1 MTLAAALTFF
11 NQRLL
16 SVTDSGEASAISTLL
31 LEHVL
36 QIDRT
41 SFHKLQQTLLTK
53 EQLQQLSKLSEE
65 VLTGKPL
72 QYVIGESWFCGLKLL
87 VNSHVLIP
95 RPETEEL
102 VEWIITNCRFPV
114 SNLQI
119 IDIGTGSGCIAL
131 ALKKRIRKATVTG
144 IDIDSDALSVARQN
158 ALQLGINVQ
167 FVQANLSDTT
177 NWEQIPEADIIV
189 SNPPYISGAEKKAI
203 SPTVLDHEPHLAL
216 FAPEDD
222 PLFFYRKLVL
232 LAEQKLKHE
241 GQLFAELNAT
251 YAEDT
256 AALFRKANFQ
266 VSIKKD
272 MQEKD
277 RLLRAWR

>member
-16 SVTDSGEASAISTLL
+16 SITDSGEASAITTLL
-31 LEHVL
+31 LEHVV

-41 SFHKLQQTLLTK
+41 AFHKLQGTLLTT

-72 QYVIGESWFCGLKLL
+72 QYVLGESWFCGLKLT
-87 VNSHVLIP
+87 VNSQVLIP
-95 RPETEEL
+95 RPETQEL
-102 VEWIITNCRFPV
+102 VEWVITNCRFPV
-114 SNLQI
+114 SELQVV
-119 IDIGTGSGCIAL
+119 DIGTGSGCIAL
-131 ALKKRIRKATVTG
+131 ALKRRIRKAKVTG
-144 IDIDSDALSVARQN
+144 VDIDAGALSVARHN
-158 ALQLGINVQ
+158 GLQLGIDVE
-167 FVQANLSDTT
+167 FVKADLSDTT
-177 NWEQIPEADIIV
+177 DWKQIPNANIIV
-189 SNPPYISGAEKKAI
+189 SNPPYISGAEKKAM

-216 FAPEDD
+216 FAPEAD
-222 PLFFYRKLVL
+222 PLFFYRKLVQL
-232 LAEQKLKHE
+232 SEQKLKQE

-251 YAEDT
+251 YAEEI
-256 AALFRKANFQ
+256 ASLFRKANFQ
-266 VSIKKD
+266 VAIKKD